1 MRVARKT
8 IFKFSNVK
16 QTILVLF
23 VALFASQVW
32 AQSEFL
38 GEWRTVSDKTG
49 EQEAVVRIFKATN
62 GMYYGKMERFLNPK
76 YAGKGLCCDKCKGA
90 DKDKPIEGLIIVRDL
105 KYDDGKMVGGH
116 VIDPETGNTY
126 YGSITFDPE
135 TGNIKLR
142 GSIDKRGILGR
153 SQTWIR

>member
-1 MRVARKT
+1 M
-8 IFKFSNVK
+8 K
-16 QTILVLF
+16 QTILTLF
-23 VALFASQVW
+23 LALFASQAF

-62 GMYYGKMERFLNPK
+62 GMYYGKMERFLNPE
-76 YAGKGLCCDKCKGA
+76 YA

-105 KYDDGKMVGGH
+105 KYEDGKMVGGH
-116 VIDPETGNTY
+116 VVDPESGNVY